1 MSRLETHLARFR
13 EFRDA
18 ASSATEADAV
28 RVESWFLASYH
39 AIEACAAK
47 KRVHIQKHSRVP
59 EELTRNLA
67 IFGDRTREVV
77 EAFRFLDLEARAKF
91 VYGGSGTDA
100 DLRRARQSFEA
111 IEAICTEALR

>member
-1 MSRLETHLARFR
+1 MSRLETHLARYR

-18 ASSATEADAV
+18 ASATGADAV
-28 RVESWFLASYH
+28 RVESWFLAAYH

-47 KRVHIQKHSRVP
+47 KRLHVQKHSRVP
-59 EELTRNLA
+59 EELSRNPA
-67 IFGDRTREVV
+67 IFGERTRDIV

-100 DLRRARQSFEA
+100 DLRRARQSFET
-111 IEAICTEALR
+111 IEAICTEVLR

>member
-18 ASSATEADAV
+18 ASATEADAV

-47 KRVHIQKHSRVP
+47 NRLHIQKHSRVP